1 MMPHSIMMP
10 LKKVNLT
17 STFVCNGQRLDARVD
32 ALDKMVFPSKKSF
45 DTISGSGETGDTEII
60 CTDKRG
66 SYDVV

>member
-17 STFVCNGQRLDARVD
+17 SSFVCNGQTLD

-45 DTISGSGETGDTEII
+45 DTISGSGGTGDTEII